1 MTDLILPT
9 KTFKE
14 DPSDEQIVV
23 EHSQEITD
31 DFLKFNKEQ
40 RDASSAPAGDYHKV
54 ASIPTAI
61 VEKWMREGFNIFDEN
76 ITAAEIVRKLS
87 SEDLGA
93 FLTTT
98 KRI

>member
-1 MTDLILPT
+1 MTNLIIP
-9 KTFKE
+9 KQTFK
-14 DPSDEQIVV
+14 DTPDDDIVV

-31 DFLKFNKEQ
+31 EFLDRVKAE
-40 RDASSAPAGDYHKV
+40 RDASSAPSKDYHKV
-54 ASIPTAI
+54 ASIPTAV

-76 ITAAEIVRKLS
+76 ITASEIVKRLS
-87 SEDLGA
+87 AEDFGA